1 MRSVSTARSRL
12 LGESVDRTGVAIIA
26 TLIALA
32 GLAWMVTGYRMAG
45 MDAGPGSDPGAL
57 GFFLP
62 MWVVMMV
69 AMMFPSSWPMVAVYA
84 RLQVRRRELG
94 RPAAVGGTALFV
106 AGYLLT
112 WTGFGL
118 LMWVVY
124 QSAARL
130 TGDAL
135 AWNHAG
141 RWLAGGAVLVA
152 AVYELTPA
160 KYACLRR
167 CRGPLSFLLGA
178 WRDGAAGALRM
189 GVEHGAWCVGCCWA
203 LMVALFTIGVMS
215 VPWMVFI
222 AALIAAEK
230 LLPWRRAV
238 VGAVTLLLV
247 ALALGVT
254 LVPERVPGLNV
265 PGSSEGGTRDH
276 GPMGESGEAVSR
288 RLLPSFRATP
298 K

>member
-1 MRSVSTARSRL
+1 MPRVRTARSRL
-12 LGESVDRTGVAIIA
+12 LGESLDRTTVAVIA

-32 GLAWMVTGYRMAG
+32 GLGWMVTGKRMAG

-57 GFFLP
+57 GFFLT
-62 MWVVMMV
+62 MWVVMMA
-69 AMMFPSSWPMVAVYA
+69 AMMFPSAWPMVAVYA
-84 RLQVRRRELG
+84 QLQVRRRELG
-94 RPAAVGGTALFV
+94 RPAPTGGTALFV

-118 LMWVVY
+118 LMWAVY
-124 QSAARL
+124 QAAAWL
-130 TGDAL
+130 TSDAL

-141 RWLAGGAVLVA
+141 RWLAGGAVLMA

-160 KYACLRR
+160 KYGCLRR
-167 CRGPLSFLLGA
+167 CRGPFSFLLGA

-203 LMVALFTIGVMS
+203 LMVALFAIGVMS
-215 VPWMVFI
+215 VTWMVFI

-238 VGAVTLLLV
+238 VGAVSLLLV

-254 LVPERVPGLNV
+254 LVPERVPGLTV
-265 PGSSEGGTRDH
+265 PGSSKEGTTDH
-276 GPMGESGEAVSR
+276 GPMGESGMR
-288 RLLPSFRATP
+288 
-298 K
+298 

>member
-1 MRSVSTARSRL
+1 MARADSRRRSPGLADHFSRMRSVSTARSRL
-12 LGESVDRTGVAIIA
+12 LGKPVDRTSVALVA

-32 GLAWMVTGYRMAG
+32 GLGWIITGKAIAG

-57 GFFLP
+57 GFFLVI
-62 MWVVMMV
+62 WVVMMA
-69 AMMFPSSWPMVAVYA
+69 AMMFPSAWPMVAVYA

-94 RPAAVGGTALFV
+94 RRAAGGTALFV

-124 QSAARL
+124 RAVAWL

-141 RWLAGGAVLVA
+141 RWVAGGVVLVA

-167 CRGPLSFLLGA
+167 CRGPFSFLLGA

-189 GVEHGAWCVGCCWA
+189 GVEHGAWCLGCCWA
-203 LMVALFTIGVMS
+203 LMVALFVIGVMS
-215 VPWMVFI
+215 VTWMAFI

-230 LLPWRRAV
+230 LLPWRRAA

-247 ALALGVT
+247 ALALGVA
-254 LVPERVPGLNV
+254 LVPEQVPGLTV
-265 PGSSEGGTRDH
+265 PGSSNGATMDH
-276 GPMGESGEAVSR
+276 GSMG
-288 RLLPSFRATP
+288 